1 MNWKLCVISVTLGP
15 SLTFA
20 QSIEQRCEDVI
31 RSANTLSFPSPLE
44 ALIHPEYLSQIEH
57 CVELENKA
65 LRNSGID
72 SDYFSSEHDDS
83 TYRDIS
89 DDNRTTEKFSLDG
102 SRIEYSQQGSRVD
115 DGAKSEVTT
124 QSALPGFGVVSG
136 DTSR

>member
-20 QSIEQRCEDVI
+20 QSIEQRCEDII
-31 RSANTLSFPSPLE
+31 RPANTLSFPSPLQS
-44 ALIHPEYLSQIEH
+44 LINPEYLSQIEH
-57 CVELENKA
+57 CVESERKA

-72 SDYFSSEHDDS
+72 SDYFSSGYNDS
-83 TYRDIS
+83 LYREMS
-89 DDNRTTEKFSLDG
+89 DANRTTEKFSLDG
-102 SRIEYSQQGSRVD
+102 TRVEYTQQGSRVD
-115 DGAKSEVTT
+115 DAATSGETT